1 MPQSILTK
9 RVDRGFDATKEDAT
23 ELPRGSAADGSQN
36 VLYENGLIKTP
47 FGFAQVESESLPL
60 DSGNA
65 VLALGV
71 FAELDKTQH
80 FIAVTEEKIY
90 DRNYVTSAWD
100 DMTQAGQ
107 AAGFASVAFPV
118 SMAAVLHT
126 DALALNG
133 DGDDWYHHL
142 LVCPGGVSQVQRWAG
157 KYETD
162 FADLLGADGYHAGS
176 SVQHFALQVGV
187 FYNRPL
193 LISPKE
199 QDANDNYKDNNQR
212 IRWPMAGKAEIW
224 TGPGSGYRDLLDTG
238 GYNVWGALLGT
249 QWIQYQNNSIWS
261 MTHVGGTRVFEPDI
275 EVPNLGLLSAHLLYA
290 KNNVH
295 YFVGSDYNVYAYQ
308 GGSSLERIG
317 DKIHRFLHRDL
328 DPTYKKRCWICF
340 DADNSR
346 LWIFIVPNGEI
357 YATEGY
363 AIDVRTGAW
372 MKRDFKHKYTTATS
386 GITAVGLVGATQYTE
401 GLTYAESV
409 ALGTTYAAAV
419 TAGDTYDQ
427 MLETVL
433 TEERMVV
440 GDSAGYVHQFDEDL
454 TQDDDVDIPSV
465 HITEVYDLGMPGKNK
480 LWPGIRVTAKGTS
493 MAVQYRT
500 SDFETE
506 DDGWSQWV
514 LPTGYSDPDSKWSDE
529 ALAYDKDN
537 STAATSTSQD
547 LGGGFNWQSVLTFLY
562 SGGLNCNSIRYKANF
577 RAGIITQIKIRIYS
591 GSWETVYEGVFTDA
605 LTTVTFSDRTVT
617 QAEISFY
624 VAGSGRTQSI
634 YEFALGEV
642 VTTSLTSEFVDY
654 DFTVWDT
661 SKKIQFRF
669 LNYEGDDFQISNYE
683 LISPAMEAEV

>member
-1 MPQSILTK
+1 
-9 RVDRGFDATKEDAT
+9 
-23 ELPRGSAADGSQN
+23 
-36 VLYENGLIKTP
+36 
-47 FGFAQVESESLPL
+47 
-60 DSGNA
+60 
-65 VLALGV
+65 
-71 FAELDKTQH
+71 
-80 FIAVTEEKIY
+80 
-90 DRNYVTSAWD
+90 
-100 DMTQAGQ
+100 
-107 AAGFASVAFPV
+107 
-118 SMAAVLHT
+118 
-126 DALALNG
+126 
-133 DGDDWYHHL
+133 
-142 LVCPGGVSQVQRWAG
+142 
-157 KYETD
+157 
-162 FADLLGADGYHAGS
+162 
-176 SVQHFALQVGV
+176 
-187 FYNRPL
+187 
-193 LISPKE
+193 
-199 QDANDNYKDNNQR
+199 
-212 IRWPMAGKAEIW
+212 
-224 TGPGSGYRDLLDTG
+224 
-238 GYNVWGALLGT
+238 
-249 QWIQYQNNSIWS
+249 
-261 MTHVGGTRVFEPDI
+261 
-275 EVPNLGLLSAHLLYA
+275 
-290 KNNVH
+290 
-295 YFVGSDYNVYAYQ
+295 
-308 GGSSLERIG
+308 
-317 DKIHRFLHRDL
+317 
-328 DPTYKKRCWICF
+328 
-340 DADNSR
+340 
-346 LWIFIVPNGEI
+346 
-357 YATEGY
+357 
-363 AIDVRTGAW
+363 
-372 MKRDFKHKYTTATS
+372 
-386 GITAVGLVGATQYTE
+386 
-401 GLTYAESV
+401 
-409 ALGTTYAAAV
+409 
-419 TAGDTYDQ
+419 